1 MHCISLIL
9 RTSQE
14 YRQYDDDHEN
24 WTARLLYESGQHVRF
39 AVGRSEKSSVS
50 VSESGRSCSMDL
62 KEAKKVGMER
72 NTKDALEFTH
82 GRNLLPGN
90 AALDAFDGT
99 LNRRIVTDR

>member
-1 MHCISLIL
+1 
-9 RTSQE
+9 
-14 YRQYDDDHEN
+14 
-24 WTARLLYESGQHVRF
+24 
-39 AVGRSEKSSVS
+39 
-50 VSESGRSCSMDL
+50 MDL

-99 LNRRIVTDR
+99 LYCRIVTDRQWELCE